1 MLRVRCCV
9 RCGVHSGLSSY
20 QSNYASCNAQM
31 NTNDCDDADSDK
43 YDDDDDKRPT
53 YCPERHSYRQ
63 RRSHIGGNSSR
74 GRHTLK
80 EILFIF
86 FFLIIIIANIS
97 DYFLNHP
104 FKKVC
109 QTFHNCL
116 IIMAII
122 SYYISWIYFDMISG
136 IPFYPQGPSTNRF
149 PVEVEGGGLEY

>member
-9 RCGVHSGLSSY
+9 RCGGVHSGLSSY

-31 NTNDCDDADSDK
+31 NTNDCDDADNDK

-74 GRHTLK
+74 GKHTLK
-80 EILFIF
+80 EIFLKVFFI
-86 FFLIIIIANIS
+86 IIIIANIS

-109 QTFHNCL
+109 QTLSHHYDHN
-116 IIMAII
+116 IILHLLNI
-122 SYYISWIYFDMISG
+122 
-136 IPFYPQGPSTNRF
+136 
-149 PVEVEGGGLEY
+149 L

>member
-1 MLRVRCCV
+1 MLGVSNTLRLIFLSINENDNDNDDTIDDTNDGDDCDEWELLKIIMLRVCCCV

-43 YDDDDDKRPT
+43 YDDDDDDKHPT

-80 EILFIF
+80 
-86 FFLIIIIANIS
+86 
-97 DYFLNHP
+97 
-104 FKKVC
+104 
-109 QTFHNCL
+109 
-116 IIMAII
+116 
-122 SYYISWIYFDMISG
+122 
-136 IPFYPQGPSTNRF
+136 
-149 PVEVEGGGLEY
+149 